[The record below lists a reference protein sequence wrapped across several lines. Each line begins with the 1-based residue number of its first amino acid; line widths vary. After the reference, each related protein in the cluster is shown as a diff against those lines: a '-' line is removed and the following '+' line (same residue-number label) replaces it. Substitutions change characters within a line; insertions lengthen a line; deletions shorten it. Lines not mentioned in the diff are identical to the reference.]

1 MACKIY
7 GGGSREYP
15 GGGYGNI
22 PGGEYGNVKVVSN
35 SMVVVPGDGSGGG
48 YLLKQSQDF
57 DGGIMDASVYSSSSS
72 SELYRSF
79 AFTHLCSFRYFVSK
93 SFESPIRFKSVFK
106 MVSWSITRLV

>member
-7 GGGSREYP
+7 GGGSREDP

-48 YLLKQSQDF
+48 YLLKQSRDF

-72 SELYRSF
+72 SSSK
-79 AFTHLCSFRYFVSK
+79 HVS
-93 SFESPIRFKSVFK
+93 IISV
-106 MVSWSITRLV
+106 STP